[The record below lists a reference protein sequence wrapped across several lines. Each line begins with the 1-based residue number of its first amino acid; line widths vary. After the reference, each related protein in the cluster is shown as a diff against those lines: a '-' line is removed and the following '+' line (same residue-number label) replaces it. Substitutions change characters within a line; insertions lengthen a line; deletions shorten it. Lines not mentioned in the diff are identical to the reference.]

1 MSLTSEAFQTK
12 DGENNMEE
20 NSKEYYMVKAKEYET
35 ESHYLAEILKNIIA
49 ESNYSNTTINALA
62 RAGYNAYTEKR
73 KSLKV
78 EGKKL

>member
-1 MSLTSEAFQTK
+1 
-12 DGENNMEE
+12 MEE

-35 ESHYLAEILKNIIA
+35 ECHYLAEILKNIIA

-73 KSLKV
+73 KSLTI

>member
-1 MSLTSEAFQTK
+1 
-12 DGENNMEE
+12 MEE

-73 KSLKV
+73 KSLTI

>member
-1 MSLTSEAFQTK
+1 MNT
-12 DGENNMEE
+12 D
-20 NSKEYYMVKAKEYET
+20 SKEYYMVKAKEYET
-35 ESHYLAEILKNIIA
+35 EARYLSEILGQIIA